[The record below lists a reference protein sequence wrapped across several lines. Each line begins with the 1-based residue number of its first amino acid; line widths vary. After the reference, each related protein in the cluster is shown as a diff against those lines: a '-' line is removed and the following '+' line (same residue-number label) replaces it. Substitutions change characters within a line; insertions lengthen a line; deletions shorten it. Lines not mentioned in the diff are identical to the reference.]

1 MEIKKMN
8 MLEENYTLSNGVKIP
23 KLGLGTWMISNDDV
37 VKAVKEALKLG
48 YRHIDTAQ
56 AYENE
61 EGIGR
66 AIKESGVKR
75 EEVFVTTKLAA
86 EIKSYD
92 EAVKAIDNSVKNLG
106 LEYVDMM
113 IIHSPKPWM
122 KFGGDD
128 HFFEG
133 NKEAWRAL
141 EDAYDAG
148 KIKAIGLS
156 NFEKEDVDNI
166 LESCSV
172 KPMVNQIL
180 VHISN
185 TPKELIDYCQEK
197 GILVEAYSPIAHGEL
212 MKNATVREMAGNYK
226 VSIAQLS
233 VRYCLQL
240 GLLPLPKTTNDKHI
254 ENNADV
260 DFEISKEDMEVLKNV
275 KQIEDYGEASMFP
288 VYSKKPSAGG
298 KAVEDGKIFPK
309 GMKLP
314 NEWFTG
320 NAFIT
325 PLVAR
330 DENNDYSIGSITFE
344 PGARTNWHTH
354 PRGQVLIVT
363 DGVGIYKEKGKPA
376 EFIRKG
382 SVMNCPN
389 DLEHWH
395 GASKDHEMTH
405 IAITN
410 YKGEKQV
417 SWLNPVTDEEYREL
431 E

>member
-1 MEIKKMN
+1 MEAKKMKI
-8 MLEENYTLSNGVKIP
+8 LEEKYELHNGVKIP
-23 KLGLGTWMISNDDV
+23 KVGLGTWMISNRDV
-37 VKAVKEALKLG
+37 VKAVKEAIELG
-48 YRHIDTAQ
+48 YRHLDTAQ

-66 AIKESGVKR
+66 AIRESGVIR
-75 EEVFVTTKLAA
+75 EELFVTTKLAA
-86 EIKSYD
+86 EIKSYE
-92 EAVKAIDNSVKNLG
+92 EAAKAIDQSLNKLDLG
-106 LEYVDMM
+106 YIDMM

-122 KFGGDD
+122 KFSGDD
-128 HFFEG
+128 HFFKG

-141 EDAYDAG
+141 EEAYNAG
-148 KIKAIGLS
+148 KIRAIGLS

-166 LESCSV
+166 LESCTV

-185 TPKELIDYCQEK
+185 TPKALIDYCQEK

-212 MKNATVREMAGNYK
+212 MDNSEVKT
-226 VSIAQLS
+226 IADKYGVTIPQLS

-240 GLLPLPKTTNDKHI
+240 GLLPLPKTSNPRHMG
-254 ENNADV
+254 NNADV
-260 DFEISKEDMEVLKNV
+260 DFEVSEEDMGILKNI
-275 KQIEDYGEASMFP
+275 KQIKDYGRASIFP
-288 VYSKKPSAGG
+288 VYSKERSKEVKGAEVG
-298 KAVEDGKIFPK
+298 EIFPK
-309 GMKLP
+309 GRRLP
-314 NEWFTG
+314 DEWFTG
-320 NAFIT
+320 SAFLT

-330 DENNDYSIGSITFE
+330 DENNDYSIGSVTFE

-389 DLEHWH
+389 DIEHWH
-395 GASKDHEMTH
+395 GATRAHEMTH

-410 YKGEKQV
+410 YKGDRQV
-417 SWLNPVTDEEYREL
+417 TWLKRVTDEEYGEI